1 MIVLAV
7 TLIGAANISEVNFKD
22 FDYPWDAPRIAV
34 PTAWKWLEGKPK
46 SSIRVNAGRHE
57 FSASEPFTDGYLMIR
72 SVTYGDLT
80 GDGHDEA
87 AVDLLCSSGGT
98 ANWHYLY
105 VFTLAN
111 GSPMLLARLQSGS
124 RAYGGL
130 LKVAIEQKTLVL
142 DFADA
147 DRRVGDCCSE
157 GYIRVR
163 YRWRAGR
170 FVEVDGRT
178 SGVLDL
184 GK

>member
-1 MIVLAV
+1 M
-7 TLIGAANISEVNFKD
+7 TLIGAAKISEVNFKD

-34 PTAWKWLEGKPK
+34 PAAWKWLEGKPK
-46 SSIRVNAGRHE
+46 SSIRVNAGRHD
-57 FSASEPFTDGYLMIR
+57 FSSSEPFADGYLMIR
-72 SVTYGDLT
+72 SVTYGDLN
-80 GDGHDEA
+80 GDGQDEA

-105 VFTLAN
+105 VFTLAH
-111 GSPMLLARLQSGS
+111 GSPTLVGRLQSGS

-130 LKVAIEQKTLVL
+130 IRVAIEQKTLVL

-163 YRWRAGR
+163 YRWQAGH
-170 FVEVDGRT
+170 FVEVGRRT
-178 SGVLDL
+178 SDDLDL